1 MSLGLGTDGRAG
13 YITSGLAFTRSPMGD
28 DMEHDEARIL
38 DQLQD
43 LMTRARQ
50 GGADG
55 ADAIY
60 VHGTSLSV
68 SQRLGAPEN
77 LERAEGADLGL
88 RVLIGKRQA
97 MVSTSDTAP
106 DALDE
111 LLARALAMARVV
123 PEDEFCG
130 LAPPELLAGETPDLD
145 ECDDTAP
152 DAEALSA
159 LAQRAEEAALAV
171 DGVSNSEGAEAGW
184 SRTFVAL
191 AASNGFAR
199 SRARTSFSM
208 SAAVLA
214 GTGTAM
220 ERDYDWATAV
230 HFDDLPAPELIGR
243 RAGEQAVRRLNPRK
257 AETAQVP
264 VVYDP
269 RVSQSLPAHLA
280 GAINGAAVARG
291 TTFLKDKM
299 GERIMAEGIT
309 IVDDPLRRRGLRS
322 KGFDAEGIAT
332 RRQELVADGVLKTWV
347 LDLRAARQLGLQ
359 TTGHASRG
367 TSSPPSPAT
376 TNLHMEPGTISRE
389 ALIGAIDK
397 GFYVTEMMGRGIS
410 LITGDYSRGATGF
423 WIENGELGDPVSEVT
438 IAGNLKTM
446 FMEMTP
452 ADDLEFR
459 FGTNAPTL
467 RIDGMTVA
475 GK

>member
-1 MSLGLGTDGRAG
+1 MEDDGAQ
-13 YITSGLAFTRSPMGD
+13 F
-28 DMEHDEARIL
+28 L

-43 LMTRARQ
+43 LMTRARK
-50 GGADG
+50 GGADA

-68 SQRLGAPEN
+68 SQRLGQPET

-97 MVSTSDTAP
+97 IVSSSDTSPA
-106 DALDE
+106 ALDE
-111 LLARALAMARVV
+111 LLERALAMARVV

-130 LAPPELLAGETPDLD
+130 LASEDMLAGETPELD
-145 ECDDTAP
+145 ECDPVEPTG
-152 DAEALSA
+152 ETLTQ
-159 LAQRAEEAALAV
+159 LARQAEEAALAV

-191 AASNGFAR
+191 AATNGFQR
-199 SRARTSFSM
+199 SRVRTGFSL

-214 GTGTAM
+214 GTGTTM
-220 ERDYDWATAV
+220 ERDYDWASAV
-230 HFDDLPAPELIGR
+230 HFEDLPAPELIGR

-264 VVYDP
+264 IVYDP

-280 GAINGAAVARG
+280 GAINGSAVARG
-291 TTFLKDKM
+291 TTFLKDRM
-299 GERIMAEGIT
+299 GEMVMAEGIT

-332 RRQELVADGVLKTWV
+332 RRRNLVEGGVLQCWV
-347 LDLRAARQLGLQ
+347 LDLRSARQLGLE
-359 TTGHASRG
+359 TTGNASRG
-367 TSSPPSPAT
+367 TSSPPSPST
-376 TNLHMEPGTISRE
+376 TNLHMEPGTVSRD

-410 LITGDYSRGATGF
+410 FITGDYSRGATGF
-423 WIENGELGDPVSEVT
+423 WIENGELADPVSEVT

>member
-1 MSLGLGTDGRAG
+1 M
-13 YITSGLAFTRSPMGD
+13 
-28 DMEHDEARIL
+28 
-38 DQLQD
+38 Q
-43 LMTRARQ
+43 
-50 GGADG
+50 
-55 ADAIY
+55 
-60 VHGTSLSV
+60 GTSLSV
-68 SQRLGAPEN
+68 GQRLGQPEN

-88 RVLIGKRQA
+88 RILMGKRQA
-97 MVSTSDTAP
+97 MVSSSDISPA
-106 DALDE
+106 ALDE
-111 LLARALAMARVV
+111 LLERALAMARVV

-130 LAPPELLAGETPDLD
+130 LADADMLAGETPDLD
-145 ECDDTAP
+145 ECDPNEPAT
-152 DAEALSA
+152 ETLAL
-159 LAQRAEEAALAV
+159 LARQAEEAALAV
-171 DGVSNSEGAEAGW
+171 AGVSNSEGAEAGW

-191 AASNGFAR
+191 AATNGFAR
-199 SRARTSFSM
+199 SRVRTGFSL

-214 GTGTAM
+214 GSGTAM
-220 ERDYDWATAV
+220 ERDYDWASTV
-230 HFDDLPAPELIGR
+230 HFEDLPSPELIGR

-280 GAINGAAVARG
+280 GAINGSAVARG

-299 GERIMAEGIT
+299 GEQVMAAAIT

-332 RRQELVADGVLKTWV
+332 RRRNLIEGGVLQSWV
-347 LDLRAARQLGLQ
+347 LDLRSARQLELE
-359 TTGHASRG
+359 TTGNASRG
-367 TSSPPSPAT
+367 TSSPPAPST
-376 TNLHMEPGTISRE
+376 TNLHLEAGSVGRE
-389 ALIGAIDK
+389 ELIGAIDK
-397 GFYVTEMMGRGIS
+397 GFYVTEMMGRGIN

-423 WIENGELGDPVSEVT
+423 WIENGELADPVSEVT

-452 ADDLEFR
+452 ADDLVFR
-459 FGTNAPTL
+459 YGTNAPTL

>member
-1 MSLGLGTDGRAG
+1 MDQ
-13 YITSGLAFTRSPMGD
+13 
-28 DMEHDEARIL
+28 DESTIVDR
-38 DQLQD
+38 LQD
-43 LMTRARQ
+43 LMARAKAA
-50 GGADG
+50 GADE

-60 VHGTSLSV
+60 VQGTSLSV
-68 SQRLGAPEN
+68 SQRLGEPEN
-77 LERAEGADLGL
+77 LERSEGADLGL

-97 MVSTSDTAP
+97 IVSSSDTSD
-106 DALDE
+106 DAVAE
-111 LLARALAMARVV
+111 LLERAVAMAKVV

-130 LAPPELLAGETPDLD
+130 LAPEGILAGETLDLD
-145 ECDDTAP
+145 ECDDTEP
-152 DAEALSA
+152 DADALTEMARAAEA
-159 LAQRAEEAALAV
+159 AALAV
-171 DGVSNSEGAEAGW
+171 EGVSNSEGAEASWG
-184 SRTFVAL
+184 RTFVAL
-191 AASNGFAR
+191 AATNGFAR
-199 SRARTSFSM
+199 ARVRTGSSI

-214 GTGTAM
+214 GSGTAM

-230 HFDDLPAPELIGR
+230 HIEDLPSPEEIGR

-257 AETAQVP
+257 ADTAQVP

-269 RVSQSLPAHLA
+269 RVSQSIPAHLA

-299 GERIMAEGIT
+299 GEHVMAAGIT
-309 IVDDPLRRRGLRS
+309 IIDDPLRRRGLRS

-332 RRQELVADGVLKTWV
+332 TRRALIENGVLKTWV
-347 LDLRAARQLGLQ
+347 LDLRSARQLGLE
-359 TTGHASRG
+359 TTGNASRG
-367 TSSPPSPAT
+367 TSSPPSPST
-376 TNLHMEPGTISRE
+376 TNLHLEPGAISRDD
-389 ALIGAIDK
+389 LIKGIDS

-410 LITGDYSRGATGF
+410 MVTGDYSRGATGF
-423 WIENGELGDPVSEVT
+423 WIENGEIADPVSEVT

-452 ADDLEFR
+452 ADDLVFR

>member
-1 MSLGLGTDGRAG
+1 
-13 YITSGLAFTRSPMGD
+13 
-28 DMEHDEARIL
+28 MENDETAIL
-38 DQLQD
+38 DRLQD
-43 LMTRARQ
+43 LMARARK
-50 GGADG
+50 GGADA
-55 ADAIY
+55 ADAIF
-60 VHGTSLSV
+60 VQGTSMSV
-68 SQRLGAPEN
+68 GQRLGQPEN
-77 LERAEGADLGL
+77 LQRAEGADLGL
-88 RVLIGKRQA
+88 RLLIGKRQA
-97 MVSTSDTAP
+97 IVSSSDISPA
-106 DALDE
+106 ALDE
-111 LLARALAMARVV
+111 LLDRALAMARVV

-130 LAPPELLAGETPDLD
+130 LADADMLAGETPELD
-145 ECDDTAP
+145 ECDPTEPATETL
-152 DAEALSA
+152 AA
-159 LAQRAEEAALAV
+159 LAREAEEAALAV
-171 DGVSNSEGAEAGW
+171 AGVSNSEGAEAGW

-191 AASNGFAR
+191 AATNGFAR
-199 SRARTSFSM
+199 SRVRTGFSL

-220 ERDYDWATAV
+220 ERDYDWASAV
-230 HFDDLPAPELIGR
+230 HFEDLPPAEAIGR

-257 AETAQVP
+257 ADTAQVP

-299 GERIMAEGIT
+299 GEQVMAGAIT
-309 IVDDPLRRRGLRS
+309 IVDDPLRRRGLGS

-332 RRQELVADGVLKTWV
+332 QRRNLVEDGVLMSWV
-347 LDLRAARQLGLQ
+347 LDLRSARQLGLQ
-359 TTGHASRG
+359 TTGNASRG
-367 TSSPPSPAT
+367 TSSPPSPST
-376 TNLHMEPGTISRE
+376 TNLHLEPGSVSRDE
-389 ALIGAIDK
+389 LIGAIDK

-410 LITGDYSRGATGF
+410 FITGDYSRGATGF

-438 IAGNLKTM
+438 IAGNLKSM

-459 FGTNAPTL
+459 YGTNAPTV

>member
-1 MSLGLGTDGRAG
+1 MGTD
-13 YITSGLAFTRSPMGD
+13 TEDT
-28 DMEHDEARIL
+28 EAQIL
-38 DQLQD
+38 DRLAD
-43 LMTRARQ
+43 LMKRARQ

-55 ADAIY
+55 ADAVY
-60 VHGTSLSV
+60 VHGASLSV
-68 SQRLGAPEN
+68 SQRLGQPEH

-88 RVLIGKRQA
+88 RVLVGKRQA
-97 MVSTSDTAP
+97 MVSTSDTSDA
-106 DALDE
+106 ALDE
-111 LLARALAMARVV
+111 LLERALAMAKVV

-130 LAPPELLAGETPDLD
+130 LAPENLLAGDTPDLD
-145 ECDDTAP
+145 EYDPTEP
-152 DAEALSA
+152 DAETLAA
-159 LAQRAEEAALAV
+159 LAAQAEEAALAV
-171 DGVSNSEGAEAGW
+171 DGVSNSEGGEAGW
-184 SRTFVAL
+184 SRSFVAL

-199 SRARTSFSM
+199 TRVRTGFSL

-214 GTGTAM
+214 GEGTAM

-230 HFDDLPAPELIGR
+230 HFADLRSPEEIGR

-264 VVYDP
+264 IVYDP

-280 GAINGAAVARG
+280 GAINGSAVARG

-299 GERIMAEGIT
+299 GEQIMAKGLT

-322 KGFDAEGIAT
+322 KAFDGEGIAT
-332 RRQELVADGVLKTWV
+332 QRRNLVEDGVLQTWV
-347 LDLRAARQLGLQ
+347 LDLRSARQLGLE
-359 TTGHASRG
+359 TTGSASRG
-367 TSSPPSPAT
+367 TSSPPSPST
-376 TNLHMEPGTISRE
+376 TNLHLEAGSISRD
-389 ALIGAIDK
+389 ALIGGIES

-410 LITGDYSRGATGF
+410 MVTGDYSRGATGF
-423 WIENGELGDPVSEVT
+423 WIENGEISYPVSEVT

-446 FMEMTP
+446 FMELTP

-459 FGTNAPTL
+459 FGTNAPTV